1 MYKITDVEM
10 LGTHTR
16 CAGLVSIHLY
26 QVWET
31 VGNEEHLVLPGEAS
45 TLGEAVNGEHWNPR
59 ELF

>member
-1 MYKITDVEM
+1 M
-10 LGTHTR
+10 LGTYKVCRISSSTWF
-16 CAGLVSIHLY
+16 